1 LKTKEEARA
10 NLEASVAYIPD
21 RYKAGVARA
30 DWATPAGSDQAEKNF
45 ADSMAKA
52 ISKKTRQLRVKA
64 VSNSEWQS
72 KAVEKGGAVIGQRIR
87 DSIDKQSAKWS
98 PIYDRVVSDIAR
110 MPARTVDF
118 RTNITNRVVGTVE
131 AWKKHSGKL

>member
-1 LKTKEEARA
+1 MKTKEEARA